1 MIRNAAAQDI
11 VAFLGILEPKNWPEC
26 LTLLVNQL
34 DEQDALHQ
42 EVCFISPHFR
52 SILLVC
58 LEFVCASAALALLHA
73 MPMPILTSAWLCQKT
88 EREFLPHSLPT
99 TSRHRKARYVPT
111 PNIAVIGA
119 QKTQTRR
126 DNQSSASTTA
136 VLLFRGLNDFG
147 LLQPLL

>member
-42 EVCFISPHFR
+42 EVCFASPHVR

-58 LEFVCASAALALLHA
+58 LEFVCASAALALAARHAHADFDICLA
-73 MPMPILTSAWLCQKT
+73 MPET

-99 TSRHRKARYVPT
+99 TSRHRTARFVPT

-119 QKTQTRR
+119 QKSQTRR
-126 DNQSSASTTA
+126 ENQSSASTTA